1 MRCLLGIDV
10 GTTGTKT
17 LLFRQDGKLLGQSY
31 CGYETKTPGVG
42 RSEQDPNDWW
52 NALVKTVRQVCRD
65 PETAASVAAISLST
79 QGGTLVPVDENYGS
93 VRPAFVWNDI
103 RCKEECQVFD
113 WELGADTIY
122 QKTGWAL
129 EPSQNLMQ
137 IRWMKDHE
145 PDLFDKTA
153 YFLSVPDYMS
163 YRLTGIAA
171 IDPSNMGINQL
182 GDIRSGA
189 YDAELLAFAGIR
201 AAQLPKIQPS
211 GTSIG
216 CLTAEAAAALGLS
229 EQVVLVAGAH
239 DQYAVALGAGA
250 CEKDDIL
257 IGTGTCWVVTR
268 ISDQPDFASGLSQSV
283 AAAPGMWGSLCA
295 LSSGGVC
302 LDWLRK
308 SILSDGAGQSPS
320 YEQINE
326 EVACREAAKDGL
338 FFYPFTGYARDGAF
352 FKKGTFAGMDLSH
365 DKYHLARAVM
375 EGVAYQILW
384 MLEGFHAAPKTLR
397 LTGGA
402 TKSRLWCQMVADMSG
417 LPVTIPETADLG
429 CVGAAILAGV
439 GCGIYE
445 DARQGYAR
453 MAIPEETILPDP
465 GRTAMYQKQ
474 EKLYR
479 QLAGQLHPIAHLFQ

>member
-17 LLFRQDGKLLGQSY
+17 MLFRRDGTLLGQSY
-31 CGYETKTPGVG
+31 CGYETKTPAVG
-42 RSEQDPNDWW
+42 QCEQDPNDWW
-52 NALVKTVRQVCRD
+52 EALVKTVREVCSD
-65 PETAASVAAISLST
+65 PEIAASVAAISLST
-79 QGGTLVPVDENYGS
+79 QGGTLVPVDENYVP
-93 VRPAFVWNDI
+93 VRPAIVWNDI
-103 RCKEECQVFD
+103 RCTEESLLIKQ
-113 WELGADTIY
+113 ELGETAVY

-129 EPSQNLMQ
+129 EPGQNLLQ
-137 IRWMKDHE
+137 ICRMRRRE
-145 PDLFDKTA
+145 PELFEKTA
-153 YFLSVPDYMS
+153 YFLSVPDYIA

-171 IDPSNMGINQL
+171 IDPSNVGINQL
-182 GDIRSGA
+182 GDIRRGV
-189 YDAELLAFAGIR
+189 YDSQLLGFAGITE
-201 AAQLPKIQPS
+201 AQLPKIQPS
-211 GTSIG
+211 GTPIG
-216 CLTAEAAAALGLS
+216 HLTADAAAALGLP
-229 EQVVLVAGAH
+229 EQVLLVAGAH

-250 CEKDDIL
+250 CEKEDIL

-268 ISDQPDFASGLSQSV
+268 ISDRPDFDSGLSQSV
-283 AAAPGMWGSLCA
+283 AAVPGLWGSLCA

-308 SILSDGAGQSPS
+308 NVMTATDT
-320 YEQINE
+320 YERLNE
-326 EVACREAAKDGL
+326 EAACREAAKDGL
-338 FFYPFTGYARDGAF
+338 FFYPFSGYAADGTF
-352 FKKGTFAGMDLSH
+352 FKKGTFSGLDLSH

-402 TKSRLWCQMVADMSG
+402 TKSRLWCQIVADMAG
-417 LPVTIPETADLG
+417 LPVTIPDAADMG

-445 DARQGYAR
+445 NTRQGYGC
-453 MAIPEETILPDP
+453 MAIPEQQLQPDP
-465 GRTAMYQKQ
+465 KRTEMYRNQ

-479 QLAGQLHPIAHLFQ
+479 RLAGQLLPMAHLFQ